1 MQGAFLA
8 PLAHHGGGK
17 AEVAENGGGV
27 EPVGGLLA
35 RRRKKICQKERHF
48 KLGSKGYFLHYDTWS
63 SRLTGLESACVCVFA
78 LTGWL
83 GLALEALQE
92 ENFIISQTSKIKM
105 K

>member
-1 MQGAFLA
+1 MYGGLDPKMQGAFLA

-63 SRLTGLESACVCVFA
+63 SRLTGLESACVCVFLHSRA
-78 LTGWL
+78 
-83 GLALEALQE
+83 GLVLHWRPCKKK
-92 ENFIISQTSKIKM
+92 IS
-105 K
+105 